1 MPKELPIIITCESC
15 VMRHSD
21 HCDDCMVSFLCG
33 NAEEPPEAVVLD
45 LDEARA
51 VRLLAA
57 AGLVP
62 SLKQREA
69 I

>member
-1 MPKELPIIITCESC
+1 MPMEPIIITCESC

-21 HCDDCMVSFLCG
+21 HCDDCMVTFLC
-33 NAEEPPEAVVLD
+33 AADADPPEAVVFD
-45 LDEARA
+45 LAEVRA
-51 VRLLAA
+51 VRLLAE

-62 SLKQREA
+62 SLKHREA

>member
-1 MPKELPIIITCESC
+1 MSKELPIIITCESC
-15 VMRHSD
+15 AMRHSD
-21 HCDDCMVSFLCG
+21 HCDDCMVTFLCDAG
-33 NAEEPPEAVVLD
+33 AAPPQAVVLD
-45 LDEARA
+45 LAEVRA

-62 SLKQREA
+62 SLKHREA